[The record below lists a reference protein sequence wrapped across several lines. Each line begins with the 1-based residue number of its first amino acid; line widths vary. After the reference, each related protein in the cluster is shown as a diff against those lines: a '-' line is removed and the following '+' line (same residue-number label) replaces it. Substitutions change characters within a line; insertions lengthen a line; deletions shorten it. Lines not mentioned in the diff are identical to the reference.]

1 MPERSFKQYIK
12 SNFNDVFTT
21 VDGFV
26 SDNNNE
32 LDLETLL
39 VEYIDED
46 ELSGIEIMQVYANDS
61 ESMESNLMF
70 W

>member
-1 MPERSFKQYIK
+1 MTERSFTQYIK
-12 SNFNDVFTT
+12 SNFNDVFTA

-39 VEYIDED
+39 VEYIDEH
-46 ELSGIEIMQVYANDS
+46 ELSGIEIM
-61 ESMESNLMF
+61 
-70 W
+70 